1 VIPKATSLN
10 YMPTLPKGVPNQER
24 ALMSIE
30 LSSAERAT
38 LRWPIWIGV
47 VCDDLEKQRR
57 FYRDSLGLSELQ
69 AGDGWVWFDF
79 GGRLLELLAR
89 SPLPQ
94 YDQRRVTFAFEVD
107 DIHAARADLIR
118 RGVEPVTE
126 VEGGPKSLQY
136 WTYFKDGEGN
146 LFELVQRAVP

>member
-1 VIPKATSLN
+1 
-10 YMPTLPKGVPNQER
+10 
-24 ALMSIE
+24 MSSE
-30 LSSAERAT
+30 SAPAGT
-38 LRWPIWIGV
+38 VSLRWPIWIGV

-57 FYRDSLGLSELQ
+57 FYRETLGLSELKT
-69 AGDGWVWFDF
+69 GDGWVWFDF

-94 YDQRRVTFAFEVD
+94 YDQRRITFAFEVE
-107 DIHAARADLIR
+107 DIQMARAELIR
-118 RGVEPVTE
+118 RGVEPVTP
-126 VEGGPKSLQY
+126 VEGGPASLMY